1 MKISFGPWVIAP
13 SQVFF
18 ESALSYGIVNLK
30 PIVPGHVLV
39 IPKRVTP
46 RFQELTPDEVI
57 DLYTSVHSIS
67 KRLENAYNADA
78 LNIAMQ
84 DGVHAGQSVPHV
96 HVHIL
101 PRRAGDFK
109 RNDDVHEEIE
119 SQRSFIWY

>member
-1 MKISFGPWVIAP
+1 MKIFFGPWVIAP

-46 RFQELTPDEVI
+46 RFHELTPDEVI
-57 DLYTSVHSIS
+57 DLYTSVHLIS
-67 KRLENAYNADA
+67 KRLENAYNAEA

-84 DGVHAGQSVPHV
+84 DGLHAGQSVPHV

-109 RNDDVHEEIE
+109 RNDDVHEAIE
-119 SQRSFIWY
+119 QQR